1 MDIGIASSANIAA
14 KTDLVKADTVKA
26 ELNVSPLAANE
37 SSKVELTRVSSIQA
51 VSDAK
56 NEESEKEQEQAPEA
70 DLNKIAEELTDMLS
84 SMRKG
89 LKFSVDDDS
98 GRQVISVKD
107 IASGDLIRQIP
118 SEEAL
123 NLAEKLSEFTGLLTK
138 TEA

>member
-1 MDIGIASSANIAA
+1 MDIGMINTAYLAA
-14 KTDLVKADTVKA
+14 KTDAVKADTVKT
-26 ELNVSPLAANE
+26 ELNVSPIAVKE
-37 SSKVELTRVSSIQA
+37 SGNVELTRVSSIQA
-51 VSDAK
+51 VSDTK
-56 NEESEKEQEQAPEA
+56 QEESAKEPKPEV
-70 DLNKIAEELTDMLS
+70 DLNKIAEELTDVLS
-84 SMRKG
+84 LMRKG

>member
-1 MDIGIASSANIAA
+1 MDIGMISTANIAA
-14 KTDLVKADTVKA
+14 KTDAIKADTVKT
-26 ELNVSPLAANE
+26 ELNISPLAAKE
-37 SSKVELTRVSSIQA
+37 SKTVELSRISSVQA
-51 VSDAK
+51 VSNAK
-56 NEESEKEQEQAPEA
+56 KEESAKEPVPET

-84 SMRKG
+84 LMRKG
-89 LKFSVDDDS
+89 LKFSVDDES

-107 IASGDLIRQIP
+107 IASGDVIRQIP

>member
-1 MDIGIASSANIAA
+1 MDIGMISTANIAA
-14 KTDLVKADTVKA
+14 KTDAIKADTVKT
-26 ELNVSPLAANE
+26 ELNISPLAAKE
-37 SSKVELTRVSSIQA
+37 SETVELSRISSVQA
-51 VSDAK
+51 VSNAK
-56 NEESEKEQEQAPEA
+56 KEESAKEPVPET

-84 SMRKG
+84 LMRKG
-89 LKFSVDDDS
+89 LKFSVDDES

-107 IASGDLIRQIP
+107 IASGDVIRQIP

>member
-1 MDIGIASSANIAA
+1 MDIGMISTANIAA
-14 KTDLVKADTVKA
+14 KTDAIKADTVKT
-26 ELNVSPLAANE
+26 ELNSSPLAAKE
-37 SSKVELTRVSSIQA
+37 SETVELSRISSVQA

-56 NEESEKEQEQAPEA
+56 KEESAKEPVPET

-84 SMRKG
+84 LMRKG

>member
-1 MDIGIASSANIAA
+1 MDIGISTANVAA
-14 KTDLVKADTVKA
+14 KIDAVKSETVKT
-26 ELNVSPLAANE
+26 ELNVTPLAAQQ
-37 SSKVELTRVSSIQA
+37 SDKTELTRISSIQA
-51 VSDAK
+51 VS
-56 NEESEKEQEQAPEA
+56 NTTLEESEKKPAPEA

-84 SMRKG
+84 LMRKG
-89 LKFSVDDDS
+89 LTFSVDDDS

>member
-1 MDIGIASSANIAA
+1 MDIGISTANVAA
-14 KTDLVKADTVKA
+14 KIDAVKSETVKT
-26 ELNVSPLAANE
+26 ELNVTPLAAQQ
-37 SSKVELTRVSSIQA
+37 SDKTELTRISSIQA
-51 VSDAK
+51 VS
-56 NEESEKEQEQAPEA
+56 NTTLEESEKKLAPEA

-84 SMRKG
+84 LMRKG
-89 LKFSVDDDS
+89 LTFSVDDDS

>member
-1 MDIGIASSANIAA
+1 MDIGMISTANIAA
-14 KTDLVKADTVKA
+14 KTDAIKADTVKT
-26 ELNVSPLAANE
+26 ELNISPLAAKE
-37 SSKVELTRVSSIQA
+37 SETVELNRISSVQA

-56 NEESEKEQEQAPEA
+56 KEESAKEPVPET

-84 SMRKG
+84 LMRKG

-98 GRQVISVKD
+98 GKQVISVKD
-107 IASGDLIRQIP
+107 IASGDVIRQIP

>member
-1 MDIGIASSANIAA
+1 MAA
-14 KTDLVKADTVKA
+14 KIDVVKSETVKT
-26 ELNVSPLAANE
+26 ELNVTPLAAQQ
-37 SSKVELTRVSSIQA
+37 SDKTELTRISSIQA
-51 VSDAK
+51 VS
-56 NEESEKEQEQAPEA
+56 NTTLEESEKKLAPEA

-84 SMRKG
+84 LMRKG
-89 LKFSVDDDS
+89 LTFSVDDDS

>member
-1 MDIGIASSANIAA
+1 MDIGIVSSANIAA
-14 KTDLVKADTVKA
+14 KTDSVKADTVKT
-26 ELNVSPLAANE
+26 ELNINPLAANE

-56 NEESEKEQEQAPEA
+56 NEESTKEQAPEA

-84 SMRKG
+84 TMRKG

>member
-1 MDIGIASSANIAA
+1 MDIGISTANVAA
-14 KTDLVKADTVKA
+14 KIDVVKSETVKT
-26 ELNVSPLAANE
+26 ELNVTPLAAQQ
-37 SSKVELTRVSSIQA
+37 SDKTELTRISSIQA
-51 VSDAK
+51 VS
-56 NEESEKEQEQAPEA
+56 NTTLEESEKKLAPEA

-84 SMRKG
+84 LMRKG
-89 LKFSVDDDS
+89 LTFSVDDDS